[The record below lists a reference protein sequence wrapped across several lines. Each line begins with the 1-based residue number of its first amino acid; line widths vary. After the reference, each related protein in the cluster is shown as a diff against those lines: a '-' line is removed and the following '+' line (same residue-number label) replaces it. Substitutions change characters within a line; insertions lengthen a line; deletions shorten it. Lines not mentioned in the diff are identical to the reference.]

1 MQTVSL
7 CMIVKN
13 EEKTLPRCL
22 ESVKG
27 VFDEIV
33 IADTG
38 STDGT
43 VKAAEKYTDKV
54 CFFKWCN
61 DFSAARNFAFSKA
74 SCDYIMWLD
83 ADDVILP
90 GDREKLLAL
99 KDSLTG
105 REDVVMMP
113 YHTALDKN
121 GMPAYSFYRERI
133 MRRACGFKW
142 RGRVHEAVEYG
153 GRVIYGGAAVTHM
166 SAKKEYGTRNL
177 DIYLLQKRLGEPFS
191 PRDLFYFG
199 RELYYN
205 SRFDEACAVLS
216 EFLDDGR
223 GWIENNIEA
232 CRVLAACLKA
242 KGNENGAVLSLFR
255 SFLYDAPRAE
265 VCCDI
270 GFILLEKGQY
280 ENAAFWYRAA
290 LNAPSREKS
299 GAFVQ
304 RDMHGFVPA
313 IQLAVCLDRLGKYA
327 EAARFNELAG
337 SYKPDSP
344 EYLANRR
351 YFARVTG
358 NEKGLL

>member
-1 MQTVSL
+1 
-7 CMIVKN
+7 MIVKN
-13 EEKTLPRCL
+13 EEATLPRCL
-22 ESVKG
+22 KSVSG
-27 VFDEIV
+27 VFDEII

-43 VKAAEKYTDKV
+43 KQAAAAFTDKI
-54 CFFKWCN
+54 FDFKWIS
-61 DFSAARNFAFSKA
+61 DFSAARNFSFSKA

-83 ADDVILP
+83 ADDVLTA
-90 GDREKLLAL
+90 GDREKLLSL
-99 KDSLTG
+99 KASLTG
-105 REDVVMMP
+105 NEDAVLLP
-113 YHTALDKN
+113 YIAARDESGK
-121 GMPAYSFYRERI
+121 PVFSYYRERI
-133 MRRACGFKW
+133 FKRARGFDW
-142 RGRVHEAVEYG
+142 RGRVHEAVEYC

-313 IQLAVCLDRLGKYA
+313 IQLAVCLDRLGRYA

-337 SYKPDSP
+337 SYRPDSP